1 MGSLTRLLIAA
12 HLLSI
17 VICAKKSKA
26 IQSLGFLTDS
36 DISRVGGV
44 YPCLFKTDVT
54 GLILGATAGGTC
66 RPGYR
71 CTPGGRCVR
80 VGGTGGPTGC
90 SCERNKLIVE
100 GGSPVPSMEACQLK
114 CQQQST
120 CKVSVT
126 LRDI

>member
-54 GLILGATAGGTC
+54 GLILGATAGGLVDLDIDT
-66 RPGYR
+66 
-71 CTPGGRCVR
+71 
-80 VGGTGGPTGC
+80 
-90 SCERNKLIVE
+90 LLE
-100 GGSPVPSMEACQLK
+100 GVLGSLNPMLGFLS
-114 CQQQST
+114 
-120 CKVSVT
+120 
-126 LRDI
+126 I